1 MSYMLSGSTFIY
13 DNETHATIGIKF
25 MNGEEMYFADLVT
38 SSIFYDIFTPVEGD
52 TIQIRQT
59 AQSGMIIL
67 DPATNL
73 NNLTINFPADS
84 TTRIGQRLTII
95 SMKQVSNVNWT
106 GATFMNSTDML
117 DTNDA
122 FDIRKTKSNVWVR
135 IQ

>member
-1 MSYMLSGSTFIY
+1 
-13 DNETHATIGIKF
+13 
-25 MNGEEMYFADLVT
+25 
-38 SSIFYDIFTPVEGD
+38 
-52 TIQIRQT
+52 
-59 AQSGMIIL
+59 MIIL